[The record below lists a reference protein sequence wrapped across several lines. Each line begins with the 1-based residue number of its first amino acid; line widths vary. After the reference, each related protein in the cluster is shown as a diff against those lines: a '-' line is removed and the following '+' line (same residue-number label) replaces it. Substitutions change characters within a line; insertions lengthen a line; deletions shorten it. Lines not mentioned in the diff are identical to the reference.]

1 MSEIDLQNTFLFL
14 ALTWTPA
21 QIVKALLLS
30 GSLGVGVALL
40 HRLTQPGQIASLTL
54 QRTLVLLSMIGTLVM
69 LVIGSN
75 LARAFSLVGAL
86 SIIRF
91 RTRVRSSWDISF
103 VFFALAVG
111 IGCGV
116 MAWEV
121 TTIGSA
127 VVGLVIL
134 LLQAIPGGFNPRGE
148 VQLLRVD
155 LSSYEGVETRVYE
168 VLDRRLA
175 GRTLEEAQSQRF
187 GETLSYRFRVLLKA
201 KNTIEELIRELSQ
214 IEGVERVVVVQR
226 EEGEADDD

>member
-91 RTRVRSSWDISF
+91 RTRVRSPWDISF
-103 VFFALAVG
+103 VFFALAAG

-116 MAWEV
+116 FAWQV
-121 TTIGSA
+121 SVASTFMVA
-127 VVGLVIL
+127 LVVGV
-134 LLQAIPGGFNPRGE
+134 LQVLPFGVPRGE
-148 VQLLRVD
+148 VHLLRCD
-155 LSSYEGVETRVYE
+155 MASYEGIEGRVSAC
-168 VLDRRLA
+168 LDSHLTT
-175 GRTLEEAQSQRF
+175 RTLEEAHAQRF
-187 GETLSYRFRVLLKA
+187 GEAFSYRYRIVIKPTSSLEA
-201 KNTIEELIRELSQ
+201 LIRDLSE
-214 IEGVERVVVVQR
+214 IEGVERVVVATR
-226 EEGEADDD
+226 DEADDSDD